1 MKQYFPELRD
11 QFRSLAEAAA
21 GVRVCVIGHARPDGD
36 CVGSQIAA
44 QKLLA
49 HFGLESFMANA
60 DCVPNSLLYLEG
72 SELISI
78 FDRQM
83 MNDTALLYVDCAD
96 EGRVGPKTSIAL
108 QGFRRIGNVDHHI
121 SNTGFAEFNVV
132 DQGASA
138 TCEILA
144 GIAFD
149 LQVTIT
155 PDLAQAL
162 YTGIMTDTGRFGFA
176 ATSSR
181 VFDLCANLVDCGA
194 SPQAAAE
201 NLYENVSLAR
211 LKLLERFLGTLEY
224 ACDGKVCIGEL
235 KQRDFLETG
244 TSYLDTEGFVDYA
257 RSVSDVAVGV
267 LLEERKTTTKGSLR
281 AKRKEIRVDQVA
293 AQFGGGGHAC
303 AAAMSSA
310 LSLEELRNGLIESL
324 RPRVS

>member
-60 DCVPNSLLYLEG
+60 DRVPNSLLYLEG

>member
-1 MKQYFPELRD
+1 LKQYFPELRD

-281 AKRKEIRVDQVA
+281 AERKEIRVDQVA

-310 LSLEELRNGLIESL
+310 MSLEELRNGLIESL

>member
-1 MKQYFPELRD
+1 
-11 QFRSLAEAAA
+11 
-21 GVRVCVIGHARPDGD
+21 
-36 CVGSQIAA
+36 
-44 QKLLA
+44 
-49 HFGLESFMANA
+49 MANA

-281 AKRKEIRVDQVA
+281 AERKEIRVDQVA

-310 LSLEELRNGLIESL
+310 MSLEELRNGLIESL

>member
-1 MKQYFPELRD
+1 LKKRFPELSDR
-11 QFRSLAEAAA
+11 FRALAEAA
-21 GVRVCVIGHARPDGD
+21 GSGPVCVIGHARPDGD

-44 QKLLA
+44 LKILE
-49 HFGLESFMANA
+49 HFGVECFMANA
-60 DCVPNSLLYLEG
+60 DRVPDSLQYLQG
-72 SELISI
+72 SGSI
-78 FDRQM
+78 ALFDRQAVGEA
-83 MNDTALLYVDCAD
+83 ALLYVDCAD

-108 QGFRRIGNVDHHI
+108 EESRRLGNVDHHI
-121 SNTGFAEFNVV
+121 SNTNFAEFNIV
-132 DQGASA
+132 DHQASA

-144 GIAFD
+144 GVAFD
-149 LQVTIT
+149 LKV
-155 PDLAQAL
+155 PMDGELAQAL
-162 YTGIMTDTGRFGFA
+162 YTGILTDTGRFGFA

-181 VFDLCANLVDCGA
+181 VFELCAKLVECGA

-235 KQRDFLETG
+235 RQRDFLETG

-257 RSVSDVAVGV
+257 RSVSDVCVGV

-281 AKRKEIRVDQVA
+281 AKRKDVRVDRIA

-303 AAAMSSA
+303 AAAMSCS
-310 LSLEELRNGLIESL
+310 LSLEELRCGLIEAL
-324 RPRVS
+324 RMRVG

>member
-1 MKQYFPELRD
+1 
-11 QFRSLAEAAA
+11 
-21 GVRVCVIGHARPDGD
+21 
-36 CVGSQIAA
+36 
-44 QKLLA
+44 
-49 HFGLESFMANA
+49 MANA
-60 DCVPNSLLYLEG
+60 DRVPNSLLYLEG

-132 DQGASA
+132 DHGASA

-181 VFDLCANLVDCGA
+181 VFDLCSNLVDCGA

-235 KQRDFLETG
+235 KQRDFLE
-244 TSYLDTEGFVDYA
+244 
-257 RSVSDVAVGV
+257 
-267 LLEERKTTTKGSLR
+267 KGKS
-281 AKRKEIRVDQVA
+281 
-293 AQFGGGGHAC
+293 
-303 AAAMSSA
+303 
-310 LSLEELRNGLIESL
+310 
-324 RPRVS
+324 